1 MNKRITRTAV
11 LLILTLL
18 FTIPVLASSDRF
30 DLDNYGYRTVVTNG
44 KGALVFQ
51 NSPDGTFMNDYQ
63 YNDGDRIYV
72 NLDWRQDG
80 YAIAYQ
86 NGTYGYVD
94 AKYIDWGSSSYSG
107 GSSKKNLSNYGYRTV
122 NTGGRGNL
130 VFQSSPNGSFMND
143 YQYSDGEQI
152 YVNLDWRSEG
162 YAIAYEDGVYGYVD
176 ASYIDWGG
184 SSYSGSGK
192 KNLSNYG
199 YRTVDTGGRG
209 ALVFQSSPNGS
220 FMNDYQYRDGERIYV
235 NLDWRSDGYAIAYE
249 DGVYGYVDAS
259 YIDWGSSSYSSSS
272 KKNLSNYG
280 YRTVATDG
288 RGNLVFQSSPNGSF
302 MNDYQYRDG
311 DLIYVN
317 LNWRQDGYA
326 IAYED
331 GVYGYVDAGY
341 ILW

>member
-72 NLDWRQDG
+72 NLDSRQDG

-94 AKYIDWGSSSYSG
+94 AKYIDWRSSSYSG

-122 NTGGRGNL
+122 
-130 VFQSSPNGSFMND
+130 D
-143 YQYSDGEQI
+143 
-152 YVNLDWRSEG
+152 
-162 YAIAYEDGVYGYVD
+162 
-176 ASYIDWGG
+176 
-184 SSYSGSGK
+184 
-192 KNLSNYG
+192 
-199 YRTVDTGGRG
+199 
-209 ALVFQSSPNGS
+209 
-220 FMNDYQYRDGERIYV
+220 
-235 NLDWRSDGYAIAYE
+235 
-249 DGVYGYVDAS
+249 
-259 YIDWGSSSYSSSS
+259 
-272 KKNLSNYG
+272 
-280 YRTVATDG
+280 TDG

-311 DLIYVN
+311 DRIYVN

>member
-1 MNKRITRTAV
+1 MKKRIARTAV

-152 YVNLDWRSEG
+152 YVNLDWRSDG

-184 SSYSGSGK
+184 NSYSGSGK

-209 ALVFQSSPNGS
+209 ALVFQSSPRRT
-220 FMNDYQYRDGERIYV
+220 QT
-235 NLDWRSDGYAIAYE
+235 AIVSA
-249 DGVYGYVDAS
+249 ALKFS
-259 YIDWGSSSYSSSS
+259 YMMKKNTSTEILNSQGSS
-272 KKNLSNYG
+272 LG
-280 YRTVATDG
+280 TV
-288 RGNLVFQSSPNGSF
+288 V
-302 MNDYQYRDG
+302 
-311 DLIYVN
+311 
-317 LNWRQDGYA
+317 
-326 IAYED
+326 E
-331 GVYGYVDAGY
+331 
-341 ILW
+341 

>member
-1 MNKRITRTAV
+1 M
-11 LLILTLL
+11 
-18 FTIPVLASSDRF
+18 
-30 DLDNYGYRTVVTNG
+30 
-44 KGALVFQ
+44 
-51 NSPDGTFMNDYQ
+51 
-63 YNDGDRIYV
+63 
-72 NLDWRQDG
+72 
-80 YAIAYQ
+80 
-86 NGTYGYVD
+86 YGYVD
-94 AKYIDWGSSSYSG
+94 ASYIDWGGNSYSG
-107 GSSKKNLSNYGYRTV
+107 SGKKNLSNYGYRTV
-122 NTGGRGNL
+122 DTGGRGAL

-152 YVNLDWRSEG
+152 YVNLDWRSDG

-209 ALVFQSSPNGS
+209 TLVFQSSPNGS
-220 FMNDYQYRDGERIYV
+220 FMNDYQYRDGDRIYV

-259 YIDWGSSSYSSSS
+259 YIDWGGSSYSGSG

-280 YRTVATDG
+280 YRTVSTDG

-311 DLIYVN
+311 DRIYVN